1 MQSTPEHHRTSR
13 IPRRKHYGVGRKGY
27 RTDLHNLKLGS
38 VTAVRYQHGVLEPFV
53 RFYAA
58 AVGLTFVL
66 MGDNALLHRAAIVD
80 DYLKYEVIQR
90 MAWPAYLPE
99 FNPIENLW
107 DALLYLHVSYL
118 QPLLFS
124 LKLPYKK
131 NGDCLI
137 LRWLT
142 T

>member
-80 DYLKYEVIQR
+80 DYLKSEGIAHMV
-90 MAWPAYLPE
+90 WPTYSSDI
-99 FNPIENLW
+99 NPIENLW
-107 DALLYLHVSYL
+107 DALDLLYLHVSHL
-118 QPLLFS
+118 QLLLLS
-124 LKLPYKK
+124 
-131 NGDCLI
+131 
-137 LRWLT
+137 
-142 T
+142 